1 MMIRLAI
8 FASGSGSNAE
18 NIFHSFKNNDQV
30 EVQMLVCNKAEA
42 GVWNRFKN
50 TNIQKVLISKSDL
63 ESKDFLSQLNNIDYI
78 ILAGFLLKIPS
89 IFIEKFPSKI
99 INVHPSLLPKFGG
112 KGMYGA
118 HVHRAVLEAKEIE
131 TGITIHLVDEEF
143 DHGRHLFQVSFPI
156 ISEDNL
162 ESIQSKINA
171 LEMEFYPKVIE
182 EWVKRSLCDSYPD

>member
-30 EVQMLVCNKAEA
+30 EVQMLVCNKVEA
-42 GVWNRFKN
+42 GVWDRFKT

-63 ESKDFLSQLNNIDYI
+63 ESKDFLSQLSQIDFI

-89 IFIEKFPSKI
+89 ILIEKFPSKI
-99 INVHPSLLPKFGG
+99 INVHPSLLPKYGG

-118 HVHRAVLEAKEIE
+118 HVHKAVLEAKETE

-143 DHGRHLFQVSFPI
+143 DHGKHLFQVSFPI
-156 ISEDNL
+156 ESEDSL

-182 EWVKRSLCDSYPD
+182 EVVLG